1 MKYLN
6 LLAIA
11 TLFFF
16 ASCGSNEEDTCV
28 FIPDTSN
35 ISVELEYTSL
45 TDSLVSVKSKAE
57 LVALLNKHGVL
68 REVFYNRA
76 QYPNDS
82 AFINK
87 LYEKFTNIHID
98 TLAQEVKRVFGDEQ
112 KLKAELT
119 QAFKNLRYYYPE
131 ATIPRIETVISG
143 FENDMFV
150 SDTLIIIG
158 LDYFLGKDARFRPN
172 MYDYLLRQYNPENI
186 APSIMLMYGI
196 DSHIN
201 HMDADNKTALADMV
215 TYGKSFYF
223 AKHMVPCAPD
233 SILIWYTSKEIIGA
247 RENQDLIWARFVE
260 DKLLYSTSHM
270 LKQKYLGDRPKTAE
284 VGPDCPGRIG
294 QWVGW
299 QIVKNYMKENPKHTL
314 NDLMNSGNADKIF
327 KESKY
332 KPVRR

>member
-1 MKYLN
+1 MKYLT
-6 LLAIA
+6 LIAFA
-11 TLFFF
+11 TLLFL
-16 ASCGSNEEDTCV
+16 ASCGGNDEDTCV
-28 FIPDTSN
+28 SIPDTKN
-35 ISVELEYTSL
+35 IAIELHYTSL
-45 TDSLVSVKSKAE
+45 TDSLVNITSKAD
-57 LVALLNKHGVL
+57 LVALLNKHAVL
-68 REVFYNRA
+68 RETFFNRA

-98 TLAQEVKRVFGDEQ
+98 TLAQEVKRVFDDEQ
-112 KLKAELT
+112 NLKAELI
-119 QAFKNLRYYYPE
+119 QAFKNMKYYYPE
-131 ATIPRIETVISG
+131 TTIPRIETVISG
-143 FENDMFV
+143 LETDMVV
-150 SDTLIIIG
+150 SDSLIIIS
-158 LDYFLGKDARFRPN
+158 LDYFLGKDGRFRPN
-172 MYDYLLRQYNPENI
+172 MYEYLLRQYNPENI
-186 APSIMLMYGI
+186 VPSIMLMYGI
-196 DSHIN
+196 DSRIN
-201 HMDADNKTALADMV
+201 RMDADNKTALADMI

-233 SILIWYTSKEIIGA
+233 SILIWYTPAEITGA

-299 QIVKNYMKENPKHTL
+299 QIVKNFMKENPDHTL

-327 KESKY
+327 KEAKY

>member
-1 MKYLN
+1 MKYLT
-6 LLAIA
+6 LSAFAAI
-11 TLFFF
+11 LFL
-16 ASCGSNEEDTCV
+16 ASCGSNDEDSCV
-28 FIPDTSN
+28 FIPETGN
-35 ISVELEYTSL
+35 IIVELNYTSL

-57 LVALLNKHGVL
+57 MVSLLSKHDVL
-68 REVFYNRA
+68 REIFYNRS

-98 TLAQEVKRVFGDEQ
+98 TLAQEVKRVFGTEQ
-112 KLKAELT
+112 KLKEELT

-143 FENDMFV
+143 FETDMFV
-150 SDTLIIIG
+150 NDTLIIIG
-158 LDYFLGKDARFRPN
+158 LDYFLGEDARFRPN

-186 APSIMLMYGI
+186 VPSIMLMYGI
-196 DSHIN
+196 DSRIN
-201 HMDADNKTALADMV
+201 HMDADNKTALADMI

-233 SILIWYTSKEIIGA
+233 RVLIWYTPEEIKGA
-247 RENQDLIWARFVE
+247 YENQDLIWARLVE
-260 DKLLYSTSHM
+260 DKLFYSTSHM

-284 VGPDCPGRIG
+284 VGPECPGRIG

-314 NDLMNSGNADKIF
+314 NDLMDSGNADKIF

-332 KPVRR
+332 KPLRR